1 MSFDLEGLCEA
12 LATHGRVARVVVAEV
27 AGSAPREPGAAMLVW
42 KDGQAGTIGGGAL
55 EWEALAR
62 ARARLAAGEDGP
74 FLLRLP
80 LGPGLGQCCG
90 GAVALVFEV
99 FVALPEV
106 QADVVVRRV
115 SGPEEMPLALR
126 RLIARA
132 RDSGLLPGAQVL
144 SGWLVEPVARPRR
157 VLWIWGAGH
166 VGRALVGVLAP
177 LPDIAIT
184 WVDTAPG
191 RFPEAVPCGVAC
203 RVARDPARLVDEA
216 PVSAEHLILTY
227 SHAIDLELCH
237 RLLLRGFARA
247 GLIGSASKWARF
259 RSRLAQ
265 LGHSSEAVARIV
277 CPIGNP
283 GLGKHPQA
291 IALGVATALLQQGQ
305 EKMPLRAQGDGA

>member
-1 MSFDLEGLCEA
+1 MSFDLEELRAA
-12 LATHGRVARVVVAEV
+12 LAAHGRVARVVVAEV

-55 EWEALAR
+55 EWEAAAR
-62 ARARLAAGEDGP
+62 ARERLASGEDGP
-74 FLLRLP
+74 LLLRQP

-90 GAVALVFEV
+90 GAVVLVTEV

-126 RLIARA
+126 RLVARA
-132 RDSGLLPGAQVL
+132 RDSGLLPGAQL
-144 SGWLVEPVARPRR
+144 LAGWLLEPVARPRR
-157 VLWIWGAGH
+157 ALWIWGAGH

-177 LPDIAIT
+177 LPEFAIT
-184 WVDTAPG
+184 WVDTAPE
-191 RFPEAVPCGVAC
+191 RFPADIPAGVTC
-203 RVARDPARLVDEA
+203 RVTESPAGLVAGA
-216 PVSAEHLILTY
+216 PAFAEHLILTY
-227 SHAIDLELCH
+227 SHTIDLDLCH

-259 RSRLAQ
+259 RSRLSQ
-265 LGHSSEAVARIV
+265 LGHSSEAIARIV
-277 CPIGNP
+277 CPIGDP

-305 EKMPLRAQGDGA
+305 EKAPVRAKGDSA